1 MISGIVVLVFVI
13 VQLVLI
19 GAMTWFALHTDRRLR
34 RRGRAEL
41 EAVMILREALR
52 SFLVLED
59 GGERIAAVLARLRP
73 SMARRHLERLGASL
87 IAREQMTTLASRVR
101 HDDWVV
107 ATLAGATSR
116 RWWKRMDAA
125 RLLTLVCGPDDQPL
139 LRKVVMDRNPAVAAA
154 ATAGVGRH
162 GGRALVT
169 EMIQK
174 LHTCPPSVRLQQMQE
189 LRSHA
194 EIATTILVAAA
205 ADTAPTEQLKTMV
218 QFAEILGT
226 PAALSAVVRLS
237 SHPDPAVRA
246 RVARALRSAF
256 VPGAVEAAQTLL
268 TDPDWRVRASAARAL
283 EGLRLEPAIP
293 ELAKALH
300 DSEWW
305 VRFRAAIALAGL
317 GARGQK
323 ALEDVIVGNDPFA
336 AEMAI
341 SVTGLSNANR
351 LELGA

>member
-13 VQLVLI
+13 SQLVLI
-19 GAMTWFALHTDRRLR
+19 GGMVWFSLHTDRRQR

-41 EAVMILREALR
+41 EAVKILREGLR
-52 SFLVLED
+52 SFLLFDD
-59 GGERIAAVLARLRP
+59 GGEKIAVALARLRP
-73 SMARRHLERLGASL
+73 AMARRHLERMGGSL
-87 IAREQMTTLASRVR
+87 VAREQMAMLGSRVR

-107 ATLAGATSR
+107 NTLAGATSR
-116 RWWKRMDAA
+116 RWWKRMDSA
-125 RLLTLVCGPDDQPL
+125 RLLTFVCGPDDQPL
-139 LRKVVMDRNPAVAAA
+139 LTRLVMDRNPAVAAA

-162 GGRALVT
+162 AGRALVE
-169 EMIQK
+169 EMIRN
-174 LHTCPPSVRLQQMQE
+174 LPRCAPSVRLQQMQE

-194 EIATTILVAAA
+194 EIATPILVRDLAGPAST
-205 ADTAPTEQLKTMV
+205 DRLKMMV

-226 PAALSAVVRLS
+226 PAALSAVVGLS

-256 VPGAVEAAQTLL
+256 VPGAVDAALALL
-268 TDPDWRVRASAARAL
+268 IDPDWRVRASAARAL
-283 EGLRLEPAIP
+283 EGLRLAPAIP
-293 ELAKALH
+293 ELTKALH

-305 VRFRAAIALAGL
+305 VRFRAALALSGL
-317 GARGQK
+317 GTHGKA
-323 ALEDVIVGNDPFA
+323 ALENVIVGNDPFA

-341 SVTGLSNANR
+341 SVNGLSDANR